1 MRIGKTK
8 LALGAAALGG
18 ALLLAGCSSSDDG
31 GDGGGSSGGSFSMAI
46 EKFQALTPT
55 NCYDLYCYQVNQ
67 TLFLGLIK
75 FEADSAGAMVPV
87 KTELA
92 KDISTDDDGTT
103 WSIEINEGF
112 TFSNGDKVTAQTF
125 VDTWN
130 YAANG
135 KNGQQLGFVLGPDQ
149 LDVDGYKQV
158 ESGKSK
164 TMSGL
169 KVESDTVFTVKLAR
183 PLGESLFYNFVG
195 GPQLLPLPK
204 AAFDDPKGYEK
215 EPIGNGPYKL
225 EAPWNNQGMTVV
237 KNADY
242 AGTPGNADS
251 IEFKIYADN
260 NALWA
265 DLQANQLD
273 VTNNLPQNA
282 LATAPSVLG
291 DRFINET
298 GALEFSYY
306 GYPTSDPTFKKK
318 DVRIGLAKSINWD
331 EINEK
336 IYYNTRTTANSFAP
350 STIPGGGTD
359 ICGDSCVFD
368 AAKAKE
374 LIDGAGGVPGNEV
387 KIPQLGNE
395 TGDVQKAIC
404 NQIQTNTGVKC
415 TPEVFKDFGDLL
427 DAVLSDNPVKGL
439 IYGVGW
445 VADNPTIQ
453 NMIAANFAS
462 TSPYNDIGY
471 NNPEFDRLLKEGNE
485 AKETST
491 QIEKWQQAEQVLYDD
506 FQAWATQFRN
516 RVGGYSTNVSDVT
529 IAPDG
534 AVDLSAVLVNS

>member
-1 MRIGKTK
+1 MRIGKKK
-8 LALGAAALGG
+8 LALGATVLGG
-18 ALLLAGCSSSDDG
+18 ALLLAGCSSSDN
-31 GDGGGSSGGSFSMAI
+31 GDSDSGSSGGSFSMAI

-92 KDISTDDDGTT
+92 KDISSDDDGTT

-112 TFSNGDKVTAQTF
+112 TFTNGDKVTAQTF

-149 LDVDGYKQV
+149 LDVDGYKKA
-158 ESGKSK
+158 ESGKSE

-195 GPQLLPLPK
+195 GPQLLPMPK

-225 EAPWNNQGMTVV
+225 ESPWNNQGMTVV

-291 DRFINET
+291 NRFINET

-336 IYYNTRTTANSFAP
+336 IYYGTRTTANSFAP

-374 LIDGAGGVPGNEV
+374 LIDRAGGVPGNEV

-415 TPEVFKDFGDLL
+415 TPEVFKDFGGLL

-471 NNPEFDRLLKEGNE
+471 DNPEFDRLLKEGNE

-534 AVDLSAVLVNS
+534 AVDLSAVLVVS

>member
-318 DVRIGLAKSINWD
+318 DVRIGLAK
-331 EINEK
+331 
-336 IYYNTRTTANSFAP
+336 
-350 STIPGGGTD
+350 
-359 ICGDSCVFD
+359 
-368 AAKAKE
+368 
-374 LIDGAGGVPGNEV
+374 
-387 KIPQLGNE
+387 
-395 TGDVQKAIC
+395 
-404 NQIQTNTGVKC
+404 
-415 TPEVFKDFGDLL
+415 
-427 DAVLSDNPVKGL
+427 
-439 IYGVGW
+439 
-445 VADNPTIQ
+445 
-453 NMIAANFAS
+453 
-462 TSPYNDIGY
+462 
-471 NNPEFDRLLKEGNE
+471 
-485 AKETST
+485 
-491 QIEKWQQAEQVLYDD
+491 
-506 FQAWATQFRN
+506 
-516 RVGGYSTNVSDVT
+516 
-529 IAPDG
+529 
-534 AVDLSAVLVNS
+534 

>member
-1 MRIGKTK
+1 MK

-31 GDGGGSSGGSFSMAI
+31 GDSSGSSGGSFSMAI

-92 KDISTDDDGTT
+92 KDISSDDEGTT

-112 TFSNGDKVTAQTF
+112 TFTNGDKVTAQTF

-169 KVESDTVFTVKLAR
+169 KVKSDTVFTVKLAR

-195 GPQLLPLPK
+195 GPQLLPMPK
-204 AAFDDPKGYEK
+204 AAFDDPKSYEK

-237 KNADY
+237 KNTDY

-291 DRFINET
+291 DRFINDT
-298 GALEFSYY
+298 GALQFSYY
-306 GYPTSDPTFKKK
+306 GYPTSDPTFKEK

-336 IYYNTRTTANSFAP
+336 IYYGTRTTANSFAP

-516 RVGGYSTNVSDVT
+516 RVGGYSTTVSDVT